1 MRRLKSLTRLLPR
14 QVNGSMKQVP
24 THPRDLEPEEAEEP
38 SSRGSRIGRLAQGA
52 LRKLALDSIRH
63 GLENGNPL
71 EPDLDRFDEVLKAP
85 GAVFVTLNLHG
96 HLRGCVGSF
105 EASRPLLQDVAR
117 NAYSAAFMDFRFP
130 PVSERELSE
139 IEVHISLLTP
149 LEPFEVANR
158 EDLLKRLRPGVDG
171 LLLDDPPHRSTF
183 LPQVWESLKDPEDFL
198 GELLMKAGLPRDH
211 WSSTIRFQRYG
222 VEEF

>member
-1 MRRLKSLTRLLPR
+1 MKEEMTDPGDLLSGEDR
-14 QVNGSMKQVP
+14 
-24 THPRDLEPEEAEEP
+24 E
-38 SSRGSRIGRLAQGA
+38 SSSGRSALGETEQEV
-52 LRKLALDSIRH
+52 LRKVALDSIRH
-63 GLENGNPL
+63 GLETGEPL
-71 EPDLDRFDEVLKAP
+71 EPDLDEFDEKLKAP
-85 GAVFVTLNLHG
+85 GAVFVTLNRQG

-130 PVSERELSE
+130 PVSEVELRE

-149 LEPFEVANR
+149 LEPLEVASR
-158 EDLLKRLRPGVDG
+158 EDLLEKLRPGVDG

-183 LPQVWESLKDPEDFL
+183 LPQVWESLQDPEDFL

-211 WSSTIRFQRYG
+211 WSNTIKFRRYA